1 MEKVIIRFNGRFWI
15 EKEYWDKIGR
25 IGRMSDKI
33 YLEPEEVLYVLDKEW
48 GIVKMDD
55 KTLDKEE
62 FLEEFKDKIDYKKYL
77 VFREIRDLG
86 YYADIF
92 EDKVIVHERGNR
104 NKPIYLVYPVF
115 ENEKLSWRRILD
127 LLEEAKRIGCKLLL
141 GIIDFEYDI
150 VFYEVNEKDI

>member
-92 EDKVIVHERGNR
+92 EEKVIVHERGNR
-104 NKPIYLVYPVF
+104 NKPFYLVYP
-115 ENEKLSWRRILD
+115 
-127 LLEEAKRIGCKLLL
+127 
-141 GIIDFEYDI
+141 
-150 VFYEVNEKDI
+150 